1 MTAFTSCKPTLHM
14 FTFSDILSILA
25 YFRMRCIDNENVDD
39 QDVNLTIDDET
50 ESSDEIEHPLI
61 NNELSNE

>member
-1 MTAFTSCKPTLHM
+1 M